1 MLPVQVF
8 FAKKNAEFFSIK
20 RAAVSFRSE
29 KTLGRNKETSC
40 RDNSQTSPPQE
51 IFIRAATKEMHHSP
65 LLLPQKIPVLLSRS
79 FSAARKSPFGSLRK
93 KHLPAN
99 FATIKRGTPI
109 FPANVAAKEGY
120 RIPPQIFATK
130 RNGTPY
136 PFANVA
142 AKKGTP
148 PFPVNLAAKK
158 RGTPHPPANFCH
170 KKERHSVSL
179 REPCHKKGGNAN
191 VPA

>member
-20 RAAVSFRSE
+20 RAAVSFLSE

-65 LLLPQKIPVLLSRS
+65 LLLAQKIPVLLSRS

-109 FPANVAAKEGY
+109 FPANVAAKEGDTASLRKFLPQKGTAL
-120 RIPPQIFATK
+120 RIPSRTLPQK
-130 RNGTPY
+130 RRKRQT
-136 PFANVA
+136 F
-142 AKKGTP
+142 P
-148 PFPVNLAAKK
+148 PDFFH
-158 RGTPHPPANFCH
+158 R
-170 KKERHSVSL
+170 SI
-179 REPCHKKGGNAN
+179 
-191 VPA
+191 